1 MNKDRIDYFEYY
13 TPFEKGILW
22 ERITR
27 LEGVPNGDTLFIDL
41 SLKNRRFIEHNAL
54 NTPWSKSTNEA

>member
-1 MNKDRIDYFEYY
+1 LNKDRIDYFEYY

-27 LEGVPNGDTLFIDL
+27 LEDVPSGDILFIDL
-41 SLKNRRFIEHNAL
+41 SLRNRRFIEHNTL
-54 NTPWSKSTNEA
+54 SMP

>member
-27 LEGVPNGDTLFIDL
+27 LEDVPSGDILFIDL
-41 SLKNRRFIEHNAL
+41 SLRNRRFIEHNTL
-54 NTPWSKSTNEA
+54 SMP